1 MSRPTIKADLLAAS
15 RTSYEEMMALCH
27 QLAHP
32 EAPFSFVIT
41 DKMTEVHWQRDKNV
55 RDVLIHLYE
64 WHQLVLTWIRAN
76 QAGQVQPF
84 FPAPYN
90 WRTYGKL
97 NQTFIAQHQ
106 ATTLASA
113 EALLANS
120 HQEMMTLV
128 GALSNEALFTKQ
140 YFAWTGTTAL
150 GSYFVS
156 SLSSHYDW
164 ASKKIKRQLK
174 ADKSK

>member
-15 RTSYEEMMALCH
+15 TTSYEQMMDLCH
-27 QLAHP
+27 QLTHP
-32 EAPFSFVIT
+32 ESPFSFVIT
-41 DKMTEVHWQRDKNV
+41 DKMTEVHWQRDKTV
-55 RDVLIHLYE
+55 KDILIHLYE
-64 WHQLVLTWIRAN
+64 WHQLVLNWVRAN

-97 NQTFIAQHQ
+97 NQTFIAHHQ
-106 ATTLASA
+106 TTTLATA
-113 EALLANS
+113 EELLAHS
-120 HQEMMTLV
+120 HQEMMAL
-128 GALSNEALFTKQ
+128 AASLSNEALFTKQ
-140 YFAWTGTTAL
+140 YFTWTGTTSL

-164 ASKKIKRQLK
+164 AIKKIKLQLK
-174 ADKSK
+174 AEKSK